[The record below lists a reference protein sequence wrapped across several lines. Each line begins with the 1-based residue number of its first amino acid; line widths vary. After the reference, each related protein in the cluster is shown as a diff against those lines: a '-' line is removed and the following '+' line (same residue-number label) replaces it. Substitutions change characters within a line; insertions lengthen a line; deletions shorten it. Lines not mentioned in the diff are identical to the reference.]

1 MTAYLG
7 ATYNSRTRCLHTD
20 TNCRYLQRCDDYR
33 EVDPKAHPN
42 KEWCREC
49 TGEAEHGGGS
59 NGHYESLLAAA
70 QEAAD

>member
-20 TNCRYLQRCDDYR
+20 QDCPHLRKCAGSR
-33 EVDPKAHPN
+33 EVNPEAHPN
-42 KEWCREC
+42 KDWCRHC
-49 TGEAEHGGGS
+49 TGEANQGGGS

-70 QEAAD
+70 EEAAD